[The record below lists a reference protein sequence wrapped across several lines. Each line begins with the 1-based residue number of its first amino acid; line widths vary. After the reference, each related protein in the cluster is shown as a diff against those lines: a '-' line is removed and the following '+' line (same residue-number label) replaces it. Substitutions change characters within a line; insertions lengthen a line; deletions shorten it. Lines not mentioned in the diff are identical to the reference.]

1 MAQELLAPLAGK
13 IVKMDIN
20 VGDKV
25 EEDQDAMVIE
35 AMKMET
41 PVYVPCDGT
50 VKEIKVKPGD
60 EVEEDDLLA
69 IIDE

>member
-13 IVKMDIN
+13 IVKLDIN

-41 PVYVPCDGT
+41 PVYIPCDGT

>member
-13 IVKMDIN
+13 IVKIDIN

-50 VKEIKVKPGD
+50 IKEIKVKQGD